1 MFLVSSSINVSI
13 FHSTWLE
20 TLWID
25 CIYMS
30 LVCLVHGPLCGFQIL
45 LLTNIDAMNILEHVS

>member
-1 MFLVSSSINVSI
+1 MDRLY
-13 FHSTWLE
+13 
-20 TLWID
+20 
-25 CIYMS
+25 IYMS